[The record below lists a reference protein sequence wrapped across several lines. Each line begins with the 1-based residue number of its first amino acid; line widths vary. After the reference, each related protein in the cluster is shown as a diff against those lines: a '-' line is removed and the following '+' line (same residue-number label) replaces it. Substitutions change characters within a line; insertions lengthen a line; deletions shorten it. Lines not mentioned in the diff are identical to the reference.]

1 MQIVY
6 NNTEID
12 VKKGT
17 KVCDLLEQEISK
29 SENEVIACKFNNEL
43 KSLNYEINSDG
54 KIELIDVTHKDGMRV
69 YKRGLIYIIAKAF
82 QEVYNNALIT
92 VDYQL
97 YHSMLCEVDNMKVTE
112 EMIEKVNKRAQE
124 IIDQDL
130 PIVKRFMTKE
140 EAEKFYEKEKT
151 LKGKLQLD
159 LKEKKEVTL
168 YYCENYYNYFY
179 GVMPIST
186 GCIKKYELLKYH
198 DGFLIR
204 YPSRKDP
211 DNLPKFIE
219 CPKLLE
225 TLDEYEDVH
234 RILGVNTLY
243 RLNTIIK
250 KDKIKDYILLDE
262 ALHGRKLQE

>member
-29 SENEVIACKFNNEL
+29 SKNEVIACKFNNEL

-54 KIELIDVTHKDGMRV
+54 KIELIDVTNKDGMRV

-92 VDYQL
+92 VNYQL
-97 YHSMLCEVDNMKVTE
+97 YHSMLCEIDNMKVTE
-112 EMIEKVNKRAQE
+112 EMIKKVNKRAQE

-140 EAEKFYEKEKT
+140 EAEKFYEKMGMKT
-151 LKGKLQLD
+151 
-159 LKEKKEVTL
+159 KE
-168 YYCENYYNYFY
+168 NAS
-179 GVMPIST
+179 ISQRSANT
-186 GCIKKYELLKYH
+186 TT
-198 DGFLIR
+198 
-204 YPSRKDP
+204 PSDIPR
-211 DNLPKFIE
+211 
-219 CPKLLE
+219 
-225 TLDEYEDVH
+225 
-234 RILGVNTLY
+234 
-243 RLNTIIK
+243 
-250 KDKIKDYILLDE
+250 
-262 ALHGRKLQE
+262 